1 MQKKSKPIVALMY
14 DFDKTLSPED
24 MQNYGFIPGVGMAPR
39 DFWALCTKTIQD
51 HKMDMI
57 LGYMMVMLQE
67 AEGKMLL
74 NRDVFRA
81 MGKKVRLFPGV
92 TTWFQ
97 RVNDF
102 GTDRDVIIEHYII
115 SSGLKEI
122 IEGTP
127 IAKEF
132 KRVYAAEFVYNERG
146 VPVWPAM
153 AVNYTSKTQF
163 LFRINKGELDVTDHK
178 GVNEFIPESQRRIP
192 FQNMIYL
199 GDGITDIPCMRIVRN
214 GGGNSIAVYEDNPEL
229 GLRMKEQGR
238 VNYVLP
244 ADFRKGK
251 SLEKKVFEILNE
263 ISSDSHRM

>member
-1 MQKKSKPIVALMY
+1 MTEEKRPVVALMY

-24 MQNYGFIPGVGMAPR
+24 MQNYGFIPGVGMEPK
-39 DFWALCTKTIQD
+39 DFWALCTKTIKDNQ
-51 HKMDMI
+51 MDMI
-57 LGYMMVMLQE
+57 LGYMMVMLKE

-74 NRDVFRA
+74 TREVFRA

-92 TTWFQ
+92 STWFQ
-97 RVNDF
+97 RINEF
-102 GTDRDVIIEHYII
+102 GNSRGLGVEHYII

-127 IAKEF
+127 IAGEF
-132 KRVYAAEFVYNERG
+132 KRVYAAEFVYNQRG

-163 LFRINKGELDVTDHK
+163 LFRINKGELDVTDNQ
-178 GVNEFIPESQRRIP
+178 GINEFILEEQRRIP
-192 FQNMIYL
+192 FRNMIYL

-214 GGGNSIAVYEDNPEL
+214 GGGQSIAVYEKDPQL

-238 VNYVLP
+238 VNHVLP
-244 ADFRKGK
+244 ADYGKGK
-251 SLEKKVFEILNE
+251 ALEKVVTDVLEQ
-263 ISSDSHRM
+263 ISMKEFK